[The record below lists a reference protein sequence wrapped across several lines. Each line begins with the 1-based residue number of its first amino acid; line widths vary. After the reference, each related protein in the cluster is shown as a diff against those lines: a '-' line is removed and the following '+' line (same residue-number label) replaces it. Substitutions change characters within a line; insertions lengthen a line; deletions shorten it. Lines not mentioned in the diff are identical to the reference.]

1 VAWLVVALWGASP
14 ALAGQPGVISDYAG
28 SEGYG
33 PPTAGPATSSN
44 LGYLNGVAV
53 DSAGNL
59 YIADI
64 SNSEVEKVTTA
75 GILSVIAGN
84 GTAGAPT
91 AGLATS
97 SKLNRLSDVAV
108 DSAGNVYIAD
118 TNNNEVE
125 KVTAAG
131 ILSVIAG
138 NGTAG
143 APTLGPA
150 TSSELNTPEGVA
162 VDSAGNVYIADTHNS
177 EVEKVTAAGILS
189 VIAGNGTQGA
199 PTLGPAASSELNRP
213 QGLAVDPAG
222 NLYIADT
229 YNNEVEKVTTAGI
242 LSVIAGTGTAG
253 APTLGPA
260 ASSKLNSPQGLA
272 VDPAGNLYIADTG
285 NSEVEK
291 VTPAG
296 TLSVIAGSGT
306 AGGPTYGGPAISSML
321 YYPQGMA
328 VDSAGDLYIADTDH
342 FTIDLVNPAIPSNST
357 MPQLTG
363 TTTVG
368 QTLSASTGA
377 WSPTPTGYAYQWQDC
392 NSAGNACTAISGATA
407 STYTLT
413 TADIGHTIRV
423 LVTASNSSGS
433 AGTASAP
440 STLVQAPP
448 TTTTTTT
455 TTTTMSPTT
464 TTMAP
469 TTTTT
474 TTTSPTTTT
483 TTTTTTTPPPTT
495 PPTVAPVDSP
505 SYPTPTGSLAGRALG
520 RVRLGMTRAQS
531 LRLYVDSSSHGK
543 RYEEFFPLAGG
554 KVRVGYASPRLLKT
568 LSSSDRHAL
577 QDQVVLALTAN
588 PYYALR
594 GVRPGASL
602 LTAAQTLHTG
612 AVFHVGLND
621 WYMAPDGVSTA
632 VLKVRHGVVEEVGI
646 APATLTQTRQAQ
658 RTFITSFS

>member
-1 VAWLVVALWGASP
+1 MIGVRLRCHRVSGGHVRGGFRLRRVGRVLVAWLVVALWGASP

-138 NGTAG
+138 NGT
-143 APTLGPA
+143 
-150 TSSELNTPEGVA
+150 
-162 VDSAGNVYIADTHNS
+162 
-177 EVEKVTAAGILS
+177 
-189 VIAGNGTQGA
+189 Q
-199 PTLGPAASSELNRP
+199 
-213 QGLAVDPAG
+213 
-222 NLYIADT
+222 
-229 YNNEVEKVTTAGI
+229 
-242 LSVIAGTGTAG
+242 G

-433 AGTASAP
+433 AGTASPP
-440 STLVQAPP
+440 STLVQALP
-448 TTTTTTT
+448 TTTT

-483 TTTTTTTPPPTT
+483 TTTSPMTTTTTSPTTTTTTTPPPTT